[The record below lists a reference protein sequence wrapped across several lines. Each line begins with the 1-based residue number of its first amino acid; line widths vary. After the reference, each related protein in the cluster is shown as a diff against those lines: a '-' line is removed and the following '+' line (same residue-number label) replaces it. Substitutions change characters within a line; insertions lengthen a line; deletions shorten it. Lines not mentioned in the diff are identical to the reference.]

1 MNHLDDTSLPNSLKS
16 LFQELNT
23 SKDGLSD
30 EEAARRLI
38 ADGLNVISNKK
49 EIGIVLEFL
58 SHFKSPLILILIVAT
73 GISLWFGQ
81 IANSIIVGVM
91 ILASVILDFVEEHQA
106 SNAAKKLKEQVSS
119 TATVIRSGTEK
130 EVKAS
135 DVCVGDVIFLSSGDL
150 IPADARI
157 FEADDF
163 FVNQSA
169 LTGESFPHEKYAE
182 AKEFADTMVYL
193 GSSVV
198 SGTAYA
204 VIVKTGKDTEF
215 GKIVETLLARE
226 EKSDFEIGISRFGFF
241 ISKVILFL
249 VLLIFLFQA
258 LMHKDILESF
268 MFAVAIAV
276 GVTPELLPVIMSITM
291 ARGSERMAKNGVI
304 VKRLS
309 AIPNFG
315 SMDTLCTDKTGTL
328 TEDKIQVVG
337 FMDAFGKESAEV
349 RLFTYL
355 NSFHQTGVK
364 NPLDKAILDFDG
376 VDISAFEKMEEI
388 PFDFVRKVMSV
399 VVNGPD
405 GHILITKGAPEEV
418 MDKCDTMFDR
428 VQATKTYE
436 TLSREGYRVLAVG
449 IKKNIIEKTK
459 YAKEDES
466 DLTFLGFVSFLD
478 PAKKDV
484 KSVLTELERLGIGI
498 KIITGDNELVT
509 EHVCRTIGL
518 EVRGVLL
525 GKEIHTMTDDALG
538 VRAENTTIF
547 ARFSPDEKNRIIRA
561 LRGRG
566 HVVGYMGDGI
576 NDAPSLKTADV
587 GISVNTAVDV
597 AKESADIILTQKGLE
612 SIVGGVMEGR
622 RSFGNTM
629 KYVMMGLSSNFGNMF
644 SVLGAI
650 FYLPFLPMLPVQI
663 LLNNFIYDA
672 SQITIS
678 SDSVDDDWIVTP
690 KKWNLKRIKKFMYTF
705 GLISSLFD
713 FLTFFVLFSLFH
725 ASASVF
731 QTGWFLESLA
741 TQTLVV
747 HVIRTHKIPF
757 LQSRASPWLLAST
770 FLSLTIGWIIPY
782 TPLGTFFHFSP
793 MPIVILGVIAAM
805 VVVYL
810 FIVEIAKRIFYRC
823 NGF

>member
-1 MNHLDDTSLPNSLKS
+1 MNDPKEEMKQVPLSELFVQLK
-16 LFQELNT
+16 T
-23 SKDGLSD
+23 SKNGLSD
-30 EEAARRLI
+30 DEAADRLETG
-38 ADGLNVISNKK
+38 GLNVISDKK
-49 EIGIVLEFL
+49 EVGIVLEFL

-73 GISLWFGQ
+73 GISLYFGE
-81 IANSIIVGVM
+81 IMNSIIVSIM
-91 ILASVILDFVEEHQA
+91 ILSSVILDFIEEHQA

-119 TATVIRSGTEK
+119 TATVIRSGIQK
-130 EVKAS
+130 EVKTS
-135 DVCVGDVIFLSSGDL
+135 DVCVGDVIFLCSGDL
-150 IPADARI
+150 IPADARV

-169 LTGESFPHEKYAE
+169 LTGESFPHEKFAE
-182 AKEFADTMVYL
+182 ANEPTDRIVFL

-198 SGTAYA
+198 SGTARA
-204 VIVKTGKDTEF
+204 VIFKTGKETEF
-215 GKIVETLLARE
+215 GKIAETLLKKD
-226 EKSDFEIGISRFGFF
+226 EKSDFEIGVNRFGFF

-249 VLLIFLFQA
+249 VMLIFLFQA

-276 GVTPELLPVIMSITM
+276 GVTPELLPVILSVTM

-309 AIPNFG
+309 AIPNLG
-315 SMDTLCTDKTGTL
+315 SMDVLCTDKTGTL
-328 TEDKIQVVG
+328 TEDKIEVVG
-337 FMDAFGKESAEV
+337 FIDAFGNENSDV
-349 RLFTYL
+349 LLYTYL
-355 NSFHQTGVK
+355 NSYHQTGVK
-364 NPLDKAILDFDG
+364 NPLDKAVVDWDG
-376 VDISAFEKMEEI
+376 VDISAYQKKDEI
-388 PFDFVRKVMSV
+388 PFDFVRKMMSV
-399 VVNGPD
+399 VVVGPT
-405 GHILITKGAPEEV
+405 GNTLITKGAPEEI
-418 MDKCDTMFDR
+418 MAKCGATFDR
-428 VQATKTYE
+428 VRANETYN

-449 IKKNIIEKTK
+449 IRHDISSKDRYTK
-459 YAKEDES
+459 EEET

-484 KSVLTELERLGIGI
+484 KNVLLELERLGIGI

-509 EHVCRTIGL
+509 EHVCRMIGL
-518 EVRGVLL
+518 EVKGVLL

-538 VRAENTTIF
+538 VRAQNTTIF

-561 LRGRG
+561 LRVTG

-597 AKESADIILTQKGLE
+597 AKESADIILTQKSLE
-612 SIVGGVMEGR
+612 SIVSGVVEGR

-644 SVLGAI
+644 SVIGAI

-663 LLNNFIYDA
+663 LLNNFIYDV

-678 SDSVDDDWIVTP
+678 SDTVDDDWIRSP

-705 GLISSLFD
+705 GFISSIFD
-713 FLTFFVLFSLFH
+713 FLTFFVLYSFFH
-725 ASASVF
+725 ANASVF

-741 TQTLVV
+741 TQTLVI

-757 LQSRASPWLLAST
+757 LQSRASGWLLAST
-770 FLSLTIGWIIPY
+770 FLCLTIGWIIPY
-782 TPLGTFFHFSP
+782 TPIGAFFHFSP
-793 MPIVILGVIAAM
+793 MPLSILGVIAGL
-805 VVVYL
+805 VFVYL
-810 FIVEIAKRIFYRC
+810 VIVEIAKRIFYRC
-823 NGF
+823 NGY